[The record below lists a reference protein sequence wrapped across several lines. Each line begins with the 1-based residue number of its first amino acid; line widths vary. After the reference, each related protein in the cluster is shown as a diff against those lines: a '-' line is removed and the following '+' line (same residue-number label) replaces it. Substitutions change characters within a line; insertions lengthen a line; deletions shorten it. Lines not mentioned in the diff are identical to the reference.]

1 MSGKLYELFASLARL
16 LVSGQSSYKKGNI
29 HLLDSINEMGLRC
42 PDRNRELA
50 KLEDMN
56 KRRNEIS
63 TVAIVSLSRVE
74 TLRIN
79 GFARSNSAEL
89 DQGVRAVPLT
99 CLQVRREG
107 KR

>member
-1 MSGKLYELFASLARL
+1 MNSSLRL
-16 LVSGQSSYKKGNI
+16 LELVPGQSSYEKGNI
-29 HLLDSINEMGLRC
+29 HLLDSINEGLRC

-79 GFARSNSAEL
+79 GFA
-89 DQGVRAVPLT
+89 
-99 CLQVRREG
+99 
-107 KR
+107 